1 MGIYDRDYYRDDR
14 RNPIDTILGEGPVCK
29 FLVLATTACFFL
41 PYLLPRHMIPEFYG
55 ALALMPARVVHGE
68 IWRLVTF
75 LFLHPAGGSWF
86 GGDIWALVW
95 TLLFLWWFGSD
106 LEQLY
111 GSAEFLVFY
120 LLTGVLAGLGFM
132 AWAYARGVAEQAV
145 TLGPAGA
152 ISGMLVLFA
161 LHFPSYKMRIWMLP
175 VPIWVVVL
183 LQIAG
188 SVTLSP
194 LHDVGALAMNLTGA
208 LFGALYYKKQ
218 WRLSALWP
226 NLSAKAPA
234 RVKVRTRPAEI
245 EEEPVAVAAPSDVDE
260 HLEAKVDAVLE
271 KMGRSGKES
280 LTSAERELLMRA
292 SAIYRQKRT

>member
-14 RNPIDTILGEGPVCK
+14 RHPIDTILGEGPVCK
-29 FLVLATTACFFL
+29 FLVLATAACF
-41 PYLLPRHMIPEFYG
+41 LLPFVLPHPMAGEFYG
-55 ALALMPARVVHGE
+55 AFGLEPAKLAHGQ
-68 IWRLVTF
+68 IWRLVTS
-75 LFLHPAGGSWF
+75 LFLHPGY
-86 GGDIWALVW
+86 IWSLVW

-111 GSAEFLVFY
+111 GSAEFLIFY
-120 LLTGVLAGLGFM
+120 LLTGVLSGLGFV
-132 AWAYARGVAEQAV
+132 AWAYSRDVADQV
-145 TLGPAGA
+145 RTLGPAGA

-175 VPIWVVVL
+175 VPIWIVVL
-183 LQIAG
+183 VQIAG

-194 LHDVGALAMNLTGA
+194 MHDFGAFAMNLTGA
-208 LFGALYYKKQ
+208 VFGALYYKKQ

-226 NLSAKAPA
+226 KLRENAPA
-234 RVKVRTRPAEI
+234 RVKVRTRPAQI
-245 EEEPVAVAAPSDVDE
+245 EEEPVAVAAPSDLDE

-280 LTSAERELLMRA
+280 LTSAEREILLKA
-292 SAIYRQKRT
+292 SEIYRKKRT

>member
-14 RNPIDTILGEGPVCK
+14 RNTIDTILGEGPVCK
-29 FLVLATTACFFL
+29 FLVLATVACF
-41 PYLLPRHMIPEFYG
+41 LLPFAMPHALPGEFYG
-55 ALALMPARVVHGE
+55 ALDLQPVMLAHGQV
-68 IWRLVTF
+68 WRIVTC
-75 LFLHPAGGSWF
+75 LFLHPSGH
-86 GGDIWALVW
+86 IWSLVW

-120 LLTGVLAGLGFM
+120 LLTGVLSGLGFVG
-132 AWAYARGVAEQAV
+132 WAYARDVADQV
-145 TLGPAGA
+145 RTLGPAGA

-161 LHFPSYKMRIWMLP
+161 LHFPSYKMRIWLLP
-175 VPIWVVVL
+175 VPIWIVVL
-183 LQIAG
+183 VQVAG
-188 SVTLSP
+188 SVMLSP
-194 LHDVGALAMNLTGA
+194 MHDFGAFAMNLTGA

-218 WRLSALWP
+218 WRLSAMWP
-226 NLSAKAPA
+226 KLREKAPA
-234 RVKVRTRPAEI
+234 RVKVRTRPAQL

-280 LTSAERELLMRA
+280 LTSAERDLLLRA
-292 SAIYRQKRT
+292 SAVYRKKRT

>member
-14 RNPIDTILGEGPVCK
+14 RHPIDTILGEGPVCK
-29 FLVLATTACFFL
+29 FLVLATAACFLLPFFL
-41 PYLLPRHMIPEFYG
+41 PPHLANEFFS
-55 ALALMPARVVHGE
+55 ALDLQPALVAHGQ
-68 IWRLVTF
+68 IWRLVTC
-75 LFLHPAGGSWF
+75 LFLHPPGH
-86 GGDIWALVW
+86 IWALVW

-111 GSAEFLVFY
+111 GSAEFLIFY
-120 LLTGVLAGLGFM
+120 LLAGFLSGLGFV
-132 AWAYARGVAEQAV
+132 AAAYARNVADQAFTV
-145 TLGPAGA
+145 GPAGA

-161 LHFPSYKMRIWMLP
+161 LHFPSYKMRIWFVP
-175 VPIWVVVL
+175 VPIWIVVL
-183 LQIAG
+183 VQIVG
-188 SVTLSP
+188 SVTLAP

-208 LFGALYYKKQ
+208 IFGGLYYKKQ

-226 NLSAKAPA
+226 KLNASAPA
-234 RVKVRTRPAEI
+234 RVKVRSRPVDA

-280 LTSAERELLMRA
+280 LTNAERDILLRA
-292 SAIYRQKRT
+292 SEIYRKKRT

>member
-14 RNPIDTILGEGPVCK
+14 RNPIDTILGEGHVCK
-29 FLVLATTACFFL
+29 FLVLATAACFLFPFFL
-41 PYLLPRHMIPEFYG
+41 PNGMAADFYG
-55 ALALMPARVVHGE
+55 ALDLEPVKLLHGQV
-68 IWRLVTF
+68 WRLVTF
-75 LFLHPAGGSWF
+75 LFLHPAQ
-86 GGDIWALVW
+86 IWSLVW

-120 LLTGVLAGLGFM
+120 LLTGILSGLGFVG
-132 AWAYARGVAEQAV
+132 WAYASEVADGVRM
-145 TLGPAGA
+145 LGPAGA

-183 LQIAG
+183 VQVAG
-188 SVTLSP
+188 NVTLTWSHGDI
-194 LHDVGALAMNLTGA
+194 LAVGAFAMNLTGA

-218 WRLSALWP
+218 WRLSSMWP
-226 NLSAKAPA
+226 NLREKAPA
-234 RVKVRTRPAEI
+234 RVKVRTRPAQTQL

-280 LTSAERELLMRA
+280 LTSAEREILLRA
-292 SAIYRQKRT
+292 SAIYRKKRT